1 MTIMSKASHVF
12 AALALSV
19 LTAAAVTSAVFA
31 YTGYNASVELTD
43 MLRRGLADQS
53 AQIVRTTW
61 TDTFGLEHEI
71 LTPRRVAELD
81 REQATRHETLVAE
94 FVKDYKPKK

>member
-1 MTIMSKASHVF
+1 MSKTTHVF

-31 YTGYNASVELTD
+31 YTGYNASIELSE
-43 MLRRGLADQS
+43 MLRRGLSDQS

-61 TDTFGLEHEI
+61 TDTLGLEHEI
-71 LTPRRVAELD
+71 LTPRRVGELD
-81 REQATRHETLVAE
+81 RAQAERHEALVAE
-94 FVKDYKPKK
+94 FSKDYKHRK